1 MGRNLY
7 VGNLAYGATEEQL
20 RELFEQFGGVDTIN
34 VISDR
39 ETGRS
44 RGFAFVKMITQED
57 AARAIDS
64 LNGHTFMNRVL
75 VVDEAR
81 PRTEAVGVRA
91 EAVSGRAEV
100 QGDRQR
106 LTQLQE

>member
-7 VGNLAYGATEEQL
+7 VGNLAYGATEENL
-20 RELFEQFGGVDTIN
+20 RELFQEFGGVDSID

-44 RGFAFVKMITQED
+44 RGFAFVKMLTQED
-57 AARAIDS
+57 ATRAIDA
-64 LNGHTFMNRVL
+64 LNGRSFMNRVL

-81 PRTEAVGVRA
+81 PRGDAAARSDG
-91 EAVSGRAEV
+91 
-100 QGDRQR
+100 GDRR
-106 LTQLQE
+106 RFSSPEK

>member
-7 VGNLAYGATEEQL
+7 VGNLAYGATEQQL

-44 RGFAFVKMITQED
+44 RGFAFVKMMTQED
-57 AARAIDS
+57 ATRAVEA
-64 LNGHTFMNRVL
+64 LNGRSFLNRVL

-81 PRTEAVGVRA
+81 PRSEPALRA
-91 EAVSGRAEV
+91 DAMGGPTGATPAPE
-100 QGDRQR
+100 
-106 LTQLQE
+106 